1 MQTVQPKMKKLQK
14 KHKNDSQRLN
24 QEMVKLYKTEGVNPL
39 GGCLPMLIQ
48 MPLLFSLFIVF
59 RSTIEFRGAPF
70 FLWITDLSQPDVLFY
85 LPFHIPIYGGHVG
98 LLPIV
103 LGISMFLSQR
113 LSMATMDK
121 SQKPMMYFMTAF
133 FFLLFNQF
141 PSGLNLYY
149 TVYNIL
155 NYFQQ
160 KNLKKV

>member
-1 MQTVQPKMKKLQK
+1 
-14 KHKNDSQRLN
+14 
-24 QEMVKLYKTEGVNPL
+24 MVKLYKTEGVNPM

-70 FLWITDLSQPDVLFY
+70 FWWIQDLSQPDVLFN
-85 LPFHIPIYGGHVG
+85 LPFHVPIYGSHVG

-103 LGISMFLSQR
+103 LGVSMFLSQR

-121 SQKPMMYFMTAF
+121 SQKPLMYIMTAF

-141 PSGLNLYY
+141 PAGLNLYY
-149 TVYNIL
+149 TIYNVL

-160 KNLKKV
+160 KQLKKA

>member
-1 MQTVQPKMKKLQK
+1 
-14 KHKNDSQRLN
+14 
-24 QEMVKLYKTEGVNPL
+24 MV
-39 GGCLPMLIQ
+39 I
-48 MPLLFSLFIVF
+48 FSLFIVF

-70 FLWITDLSQPDVLFY
+70 LFWITDLSQPDILFN
-85 LPFHIPIYGGHVG
+85 LPFYIPIYGGHVG
-98 LLPIV
+98 FLPVV

-113 LSMATMDK
+113 LSMASMEN

-160 KNLKKV
+160 KGLKKV